1 MGDRIFLVQLTIDD
15 RLIEAPSGSSILQAA
30 RDNDVEIPTL
40 CYLDGLSV
48 AGSCRLC
55 MVEIEGEPGLKMACS
70 TSVRQGMVIK
80 TATDTL
86 RSRRRF
92 LLEMLFAAGNHVCA
106 ACIANGHCELQDL
119 AQLNGVTINP
129 FTNRTE
135 YVPVDVTHPRYG
147 FDPNRCVLCTRC
159 VRTCAEIE
167 GANVWQMM
175 ERGEDTH
182 VATTSLETW
191 ASADHCTS
199 CGLCVQAC
207 PTGAL
212 FDKSQNVG
220 QMKKDC
226 ELLKRLKSPLKDT
239 L

>member
-1 MGDRIFLVQLTIDD
+1 MTLVQLTIDD
-15 RLIEAPSGSSILQAA
+15 RLIAVPAGSSILQAA
-30 RDNDVEIPTL
+30 RDNDIDIPTL

-70 TSVRQGMVIK
+70 TPVRQGMVIK
-80 TATDTL
+80 TATDIL
-86 RSRRRF
+86 KSRRRF
-92 LLEMLFAAGNHVCA
+92 LLEMLFAAGHHVCA
-106 ACIANGHCELQDL
+106 ACIANGHCELQNL
-119 AQLNGVTINP
+119 AQSNGVTINP
-129 FTNRTE
+129 FPNRNE
-135 YVPVDVTHPRYG
+135 FAPVDVTHPRYG

-167 GANVWQMM
+167 GANVWQTID
-175 ERGEDTH
+175 RGEYAH
-182 VATTSLETW
+182 VTTTSETW

-199 CGLCVQAC
+199 CGLCVEAC

-226 ELLKRLKSPLKDT
+226 ELVKRLNSSQKDT
-239 L
+239 V